1 MKAYT
6 REAKFWRALAL
17 GQVDDLPEIINE
29 KEYYM
34 RLYALKL
41 LGGDCI
47 ESIGVFDLNGTAV
60 TRWVTELGQVSWPWD
75 YDALPEVEP
84 VGAEDRVYGI
94 QCDSAGRAGRL
105 VLPD

>member
-17 GQVDDLPEIINE
+17 GQVDDLLEIINE

-41 LGGDCI
+41 LGGG
-47 ESIGVFDLNGTAV
+47 S
-60 TRWVTELGQVSWPWD
+60 
-75 YDALPEVEP
+75 
-84 VGAEDRVYGI
+84 
-94 QCDSAGRAGRL
+94 
-105 VLPD
+105 